1 LKFLGSKN
9 LVEMK
14 YVTEQMTDGQ
24 LYVLHQ
30 LLLQMAQ
37 KKPDIELCQQLP
49 DLLNSLMLF
58 SLFFARR
65 GNDKKNLI

>member
-1 LKFLGSKN
+1 MKN
-9 LVEMK
+9 VNE
-14 YVTEQMTDGQ
+14 MTDGQ
-24 LYVLHQ
+24 LYILHQ

-37 KKPDIELCQQLP
+37 KKPDIELCHQLP